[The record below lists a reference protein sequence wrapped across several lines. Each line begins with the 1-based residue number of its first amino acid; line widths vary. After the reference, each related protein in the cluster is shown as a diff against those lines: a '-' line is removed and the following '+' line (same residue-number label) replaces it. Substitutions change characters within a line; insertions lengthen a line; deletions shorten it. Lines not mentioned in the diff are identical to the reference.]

1 MLLTDNH
8 LTIVVGIDIHFTTLP
23 PFNPFHPYIGI
34 VIDPF
39 DYVPYLG
46 TSVHVNGFKR
56 GNSDTSGIIIP
67 LVHIPLFTPPWL
79 MTPIIGHESMNFFAS
94 QTVFSDSTRMSP
106 KGHML
111 MTCNDIGIPLS
122 MSLGKTK
129 VGKKMIPFAPT
140 LFAPTSFSLPI
151 PTGKPVMV
159 GGPYP
164 PDWGG
169 MLTGLAASIG
179 FSTLMKVGK
188 KAFNKFLKGAIGPNK
203 LSKLLCKAGFEPIN
217 LINGAVIYEGSDFDI
232 ASPIPLNWERAWY
245 SDSKYKG
252 WLGHGVHS
260 VYDRAVELYP
270 EDEALG
276 LRMDDGRV
284 VAFPAL
290 LLDEEFYLRQ
300 EKTTLKRIQEGY
312 QAYDH
317 KSKLFYNFTLFNGKK
332 YQLTQIANHDG
343 LAVDFEFTGYHLSKI
358 TDASGREIKVST
370 KDGFIQKLEIVAPEQ
385 DELLVAYEYDQH
397 NNMTAIIDALGKPT
411 CIEYENHLMVKKT
424 DRNGQ
429 AFYWEYDKQD
439 KCIHTWGD
447 GGWQE
452 GWIEYHTAEGYNLV
466 TDANGAETTY
476 YYEPNQL
483 VTQEQDPMG
492 NSIFYDY
499 TEFMELYREI
509 DQEGRITGYNYDDM
523 GNEIGTTY
531 PDGTEEMMLY
541 DDENRPSIAIDPEG
555 QKTIYLYYKD
565 KAHQLKTIIAPDKT
579 STHFTYNKKGLLASV
594 AKNTN
599 KLQLVYDQQHN
610 LIEWRENDQK
620 LKSWEYNHRGRV
632 QAIYT
637 PMQMADYFSYDAL
650 DRVQQIVEKDSNV
663 IQFSYNNYDEVVA
676 LKDRKNNIKFSY
688 TPLGSLATR
697 EQNGVKVS
705 FDYDKMEYLT
715 SIKNENNE
723 SYYFGRNKAG
733 YIIRE
738 TAFDGL
744 VKKYNR
750 NLAGEVTKIDHGGG
764 KNTEYEQDALGRVTR
779 VDYHDG
785 TWDTYTYNKNG
796 QLVEATNQNVSIYL
810 ERDANGRITKET
822 QKQQLDSNENGITL
836 TSTYNALGQRTNIS
850 TSLGADV
857 NTHYNSKG
865 LLQRIE
871 AQSNELKEQHQAWET
886 TLKRDEL
893 GREIERYATGGLN
906 IKTSYNSSGKQ
917 KEQEVFANGKRTGS
931 RYYNWDTNQQ
941 LRSVV
946 NQMTNSM
953 TFFDY
958 DDFGNLAKA
967 DYDGK
972 GELYKT
978 PDAVGN
984 LYKTQDCNDR
994 KYGKGGKLLQD
1005 EKYHYKYDEL
1015 GNLIHK
1021 SSRNINE
1028 PLQFEEPTN
1037 WIDKL
1042 AGNKIEEN
1050 RLQQEHEQWQQGDTV
1065 YTWLANGMLESVQ
1078 NSNGK
1083 VVSFEYDALGRR
1095 TAKIANKE
1103 IKRYFWDGNVLIHE
1117 WKYNLKDRPKLIVVE
1132 GDLVYD
1138 KSEPVENLITWVY
1151 EEGSFV
1157 PSAKI
1162 IGDAKYSIINDYIG
1176 RPIQA
1181 YSQTGE
1187 LIWEADYDIYGSLK
1201 DLKGDREFIPFRQ
1214 LGQYEDIETGL
1225 YYNRFRYYNSETG
1238 IYLSQDPI
1246 GLLGGSALYAYV
1258 HDCNNW
1264 VDVFGL
1270 NPYIFSEEL
1279 SKIAQEAH
1287 NVLLEPGKSPRGFNN
1302 STVSV
1307 AKVDVNGV
1315 STLYAS
1321 GNGASL
1327 SPAQRT
1333 KLIELGV
1340 PEENIFSGKKFKE
1353 FIDGDKGAL
1362 TKLSN
1367 HAERVVERNI
1377 PKGASI
1383 KEWGISWASK
1393 QKNEMCSNC
1402 KTHFGCN

>member
-39 DYVPYLG
+39 DYVPFLG

-67 LVHIPLFTPPWL
+67 LVHIPLFSPWV
-79 MTPIIGHESMNFFAS
+79 MAPIIGHESMNFFAS
-94 QTVFSDSTRMSP
+94 ETVFSDSTRMSP

-111 MTCNDIGIPLS
+111 MTCNDIGLPLS

-129 VGKKMIPFAPT
+129 VGKKMLPFAPT

-169 MLTGLAASIG
+169 ILTGLAASIG

-188 KAFNKFLKGAIGPNK
+188 KAFNKFLKGAVGPNK
-203 LSKLLCKAGFEPIN
+203 LSRLLCKAGFEPVN
-217 LINGAVIYEGSDFDI
+217 LVNGAVIYEGSDFDI

-245 SDSKYKG
+245 SDSEYIG

-270 EDEALG
+270 EDDALG
-276 LRMDDGRV
+276 LRMDDGRL

-290 LLDEEFYLRQ
+290 LPDEEYYLRQ
-300 EKTTLKRIQEGY
+300 EKTTLKRTEKGY
-312 QAYDH
+312 QAHDH
-317 KSKLFYNFTLFNGKK
+317 KSKLFYDFTLFDGKK
-332 YQLTQIANHDG
+332 YQLTQITNNDG
-343 LAVDFEFTGYHLSKI
+343 LCIIFEFTGYRLNKI
-358 TDASGREIKVST
+358 IDASGREIKVST
-370 KDGFIQKLEIVAPEQ
+370 KDGFIQKLELLTPEQ
-385 DELLVAYEYDQH
+385 NELLVAYEYDEH
-397 NNMTAIIDALGKPT
+397 YNMVAILDALQKPT
-411 CIEYENHLMVKKT
+411 RIEYENHLMVKKT

-429 AFYWEYDKQD
+429 AFYWEYDAQN

-452 GWIEYHTAEGYNLV
+452 GWIEYHTQEGYNIV
-466 TDANGAETTY
+466 TDANGAITTY

-509 DQEGRITGYNYDDM
+509 DQEGRIMGYSYDDM
-523 GNEIGTTY
+523 GNKIATTY

-555 QKTIYLYYKD
+555 QKTIYLYNKE
-565 KAHQLKTIIAPDKT
+565 KRHQLKTIIAPDKT
-579 STHFTYNKKGLLASV
+579 STHFTYNDDGLLASV
-594 AKNTN
+594 AKNKN
-599 KLQLVYDQQHN
+599 KLQLVYDEQYN

-620 LKSWEYNHRGRV
+620 LKTWEYNYRGRV

-637 PMQMADYFSYDAL
+637 PMQMADYFTYDAL

-663 IQFSYNNYDEVVA
+663 IEFSYNNYDEVIA

-697 EQNGVKVS
+697 EQNGVKVR
-705 FDYDKMEYLT
+705 FDYDKMEQLR
-715 SIKNENNE
+715 SIKNEDNE
-723 SYYFGRNKAG
+723 SYYFDRNKAG
-733 YIIRE
+733 YIMRE

-744 VKKYNR
+744 VKKYSR

-764 KNTEYEQDALGRVTR
+764 KYTEYEQDALGRITR
-779 VDYHDG
+779 ADYHDG
-785 TWDTYTYNKNG
+785 TWEIYTYNKNG

-822 QKQQLDSNENGITL
+822 QKQQLDTAENGITL
-836 TSTYNALGQRTNIS
+836 TATYNALGQRTNIS

-857 NTHYNSKG
+857 NTHYNEKG
-865 LLQRIE
+865 QLERIE
-871 AQSNELKEQHQAWET
+871 AQSTELKEQHQAWET

-893 GREIERYATGGLN
+893 GREIERYATGGLH

-946 NQMTNSM
+946 NQLTGGM

-984 LYKTQDCNDR
+984 LYKTHDRSDR

-1005 EKYHYKYDEL
+1005 EKYHYKYDEQ
-1015 GNLIHK
+1015 GNLVHK
-1021 SSRNINE
+1021 SPRDINT
-1028 PLQFEEPTN
+1028 PLKFPEPTN
-1037 WIDKL
+1037 WMDRL
-1042 AGNKIEEN
+1042 AGNKAEET
-1050 RLQQEHEQWQQGDTV
+1050 RLQYEHEQWQQGDTG
-1065 YTWLANGMLESVQ
+1065 YTWLANGMLESVT
-1078 NSNGK
+1078 NPDGK
-1083 VVSFEYDALGRR
+1083 VIRFEYDALGRR
-1095 TAKIANKE
+1095 TAKIANQE
-1103 IKRYFWDGNVLIHE
+1103 INRYFWDGNVLIHE
-1117 WKYNLKDRPKLIVVE
+1117 CKYDLKDRPKLIVVDE
-1132 GDLVYD
+1132 DDLVYD
-1138 KSEPVENLITWVY
+1138 KPEPIENLITWVY

-1157 PSAKI
+1157 PTAKI
-1162 IGDAKYSIINDYIG
+1162 IDEEKFSIINDYIG
-1176 RPIQA
+1176 RPVQV
-1181 YSQTGE
+1181 YSELGE
-1187 LIWEADYDIYGSLK
+1187 LVWETDYDIYGGLK
-1201 DLKGDREFIPFRQ
+1201 DLKGDKSFIPFRQ
-1214 LGQYEDIETGL
+1214 LGQYEDVETGL
-1225 YYNRFRYYNSETG
+1225 YYNRHRYYSSDMG
-1238 IYLSQDPI
+1238 LYISQDPI
-1246 GLLGGSALYAYV
+1246 GLDGGSAFYAYV
-1258 HDCNNW
+1258 KDLNFW
-1264 VDVFGL
+1264 IDIFGL
-1270 NPYIFSEEL
+1270 
-1279 SKIAQEAH
+1279 
-1287 NVLLEPGKSPRGFNN
+1287 
-1302 STVSV
+1302 STVYLRNV
-1307 AKVDVNGV
+1307 EVYVGKAKNNAAERYGNKSTATDIFKDIPDTDTAQGV
-1315 STLYAS
+1315 EQITYERMNRMVERGELDPLT
-1321 GNGASL
+1321 N
-1327 SPAQRT
+1327 AQRPVDMGNKKKT
-1333 KLIELGV
+1333 FRRDLGEKWLKDTFGDNYEDV
-1340 PEENIFSGKKFKE
+1340 
-1353 FIDGDKGAL
+1353 IDK
-1362 TKLSN
+1362 
-1367 HAERVVERNI
+1367 RVKDHYK
-1377 PKGASI
+1377 PLK
-1383 KEWGISWASK
+1383 
-1393 QKNEMCSNC
+1393 MC
-1402 KTHFGCN
+1402 K

>member
-39 DYVPYLG
+39 DYVPFLG

-122 MSLGKTK
+122 MSIGKTK
-129 VGKKMIPFAPT
+129 IGKKMLPFAPT

-169 MLTGLAASIG
+169 MLTGLVASIG
-179 FSTLMKVGK
+179 FSTLMKIGK

-203 LSKLLCKAGFEPIN
+203 LSKLLCKAGFEPVN
-217 LINGAVIYEGSDFDI
+217 LINGAVFYEGSDFDI
-232 ASPIPLNWERAWY
+232 ASPIALNWERNWY
-245 SDSKYKG
+245 SDSQYVG
-252 WLGHGVHS
+252 WLGHGVHCI
-260 VYDRAVELYP
+260 YDRAVELYP
-270 EDEALG
+270 EEDALG
-276 LRMDDGRV
+276 LRMDDGRI

-290 LLDEEFYLRQ
+290 MPEEEFYLRE
-300 EKTTLKRIQEGY
+300 EKTTLKRTRDGY

-317 KSKLFYNFTLFNGKK
+317 KAQLFYDFTLFDGKK
-332 YQLTQIANHDG
+332 YQLTQISNHDG
-343 LAVDFEFTGYHLSKI
+343 LAIIFEFVGYRLSKI
-358 TDASGREIKVST
+358 IDASGRIINVST
-370 KDGFIQKLEIVAPEQ
+370 KDGLIEKMELACLEQ
-385 DELLVAYEYDQH
+385 DELLVAYEYDEH
-397 NNMTAIIDALGKPT
+397 YNMIAIIDALGKPT
-411 CIEYENHLMVKKT
+411 QIEYENHLMVRKT

-429 AFYWEYDKQD
+429 TFYWEYDAQN
-439 KCIHTWGD
+439 KCIHTWGE

-452 GWIEYHTAEGYNLV
+452 GWIEYHTQDGYNIV
-466 TDANGAETTY
+466 TDVNGAVTTY
-476 YYEPNQL
+476 YYEPSQL
-483 VTQEQDPMG
+483 VTQVKDPMG

-499 TEFMELYREI
+499 TESMELYREI
-509 DQEGRITGYNYDDM
+509 DQEGRILGFNYDDR
-523 GNEIGTTY
+523 GNKIGTTY
-531 PDGTEEMMLY
+531 PDGTEEMMLF
-541 DDENRPSIAIDPEG
+541 DDESRPSIAIDPEG
-555 QKTIYLYYKD
+555 NKTIYLYSD
-565 KAHQLKTIIAPDKT
+565 KKPHQLKTIIAPDKT
-579 STHFTYNKKGLLASV
+579 STHFTYNDHGLLASV
-594 AKNTN
+594 AKNSN
-599 KLQLVYDQQHN
+599 QLELVYDQEYN

-620 LKSWEYNHRGRV
+620 LKSWEYDHRSRV
-632 QAIYT
+632 RAIYT
-637 PMQMADYFSYDAL
+637 PMQMADYFTYDAL

-663 IQFSYNNYDEVVA
+663 IEFSYNNYDEVVA
-676 LKDRKNNIKFSY
+676 LKDKKNDIRFSY
-688 TPLGSLATR
+688 TPMGSLATR
-697 EQNGVKVS
+697 EQNGVKVR
-705 FDYDKMEYLT
+705 FDYDKMEQLT
-715 SIKNENNE
+715 SIKNEDNE
-723 SYYFGRNKAG
+723 SYSFSRNKAG
-733 YIIRE
+733 YIMRE
-738 TAFDGL
+738 TAFDGI

-750 NLAGEVTKIDHGGG
+750 NLAGEVTRIDHGNG
-764 KNTEYEQDALGRVTR
+764 KFTDYEQDALGRITR

-785 TWDTYTYNKNG
+785 TWETYTYNKNG
-796 QLVEATNQNVSIYL
+796 LLTEATNQNISILL
-810 ERDANGRITKET
+810 ERDANGRVVKET
-822 QKQQLDSNENGITL
+822 QKQQLDTNENGITL
-836 TSTYNALGQRTNIS
+836 ISTYNTLGQRININ
-850 TSLGADV
+850 TSLGADI
-857 NTHYNSKG
+857 NTHYNQKG
-865 LLQRIE
+865 QLERIE

-893 GREIERYATGGLN
+893 GREIERFATGGLH
-906 IKTSYNSSGKQ
+906 IKTSYNSNGKQ

-941 LRSVV
+941 LRSAV
-946 NQMTNSM
+946 NQMTSSI
-953 TFFDY
+953 TYFDY

-967 DYDGK
+967 NYNGK
-972 GELYKT
+972 EELYKT

-984 LYKTQDCNDR
+984 LYKTQDRSDR

-1005 EKYHYKYDEL
+1005 EQYYYKYDEL
-1015 GNLIHK
+1015 GNLAHK
-1021 SSRNINE
+1021 SPRDITK
-1028 PLQFEEPTN
+1028 PLAFEKPTN

-1042 AGNKIEEN
+1042 AGNKEEEV
-1050 RLQQEHEQWQQGDTV
+1050 RLQQEHEQWQSGDST
-1065 YTWLANGMLESVQ
+1065 YTWLANGLLESVT
-1078 NSNGK
+1078 NPDGK
-1083 VVSFEYDALGRR
+1083 VVSFEYDTLGRR
-1095 TAKIANKE
+1095 TAKIGNQE

-1117 WKYNLKDRPKLIVVE
+1117 WTYNLKERPQLVVD
-1132 GDLVYD
+1132 GDNLVYD
-1138 KSEPVENLITWVY
+1138 KPEPIENLITWVY
-1151 EEGSFV
+1151 EDGSFV

-1162 IGDAKYSIINDYIG
+1162 IGEKKFSIINDYIG
-1176 RPIQA
+1176 RPAQV
-1181 YSQTGE
+1181 YSETGE
-1187 LIWEADYDIYGSLK
+1187 LVWETDYDIYGCLRN
-1201 DLKGDREFIPFRQ
+1201 LKGDRNFIPFRQ

-1225 YYNRFRYYNSETG
+1225 YYNRFRYYSPESG
-1238 IYLSQDPI
+1238 GYISQDPI
-1246 GLLGGSALYAYV
+1246 GLAGGSALYAYV
-1258 HDCNNW
+1258 NDNNNW

-1270 NPYIFSEEL
+1270 NPFVFSEEL
-1279 SKIAQEAH
+1279 AKIAQQAH
-1287 NVLLEPGKSPRGFNN
+1287 DVLVQPGKSPRGFNN

-1315 STLYAS
+1315 TKIYAS

-1353 FIDGDKGAL
+1353 FIDGDKGEL
-1362 TKLSN
+1362 TKRAN
-1367 HAERVVERNI
+1367 HAERVIERNL
-1377 PKGASI
+1377 PEGSVI

-1393 QKNEMCSNC
+1393 QKNEMCPNC
-1402 KTHFGCN
+1402 KTHFNCH